1 MIFKQKY
8 IIYIE
13 KNFNNII
20 NYFIIKI
27 MFNKNY
33 MYVLILINCISFK
46 FVFNWKFFLLYKL
59 NFFLK

>member
-46 FVFNWKFFLLYKL
+46 FVFN
-59 NFFLK
+59 